1 MSEPRDFWLACGHHL
16 LDRDADGRLPITNQL
31 LKAYLARPELTPPT
45 EACATE
51 RNIHRALLA
60 DPRMPVAPSLLAA
73 IADRDARENWQLMMD
88 WRDFLVGHATLEA
101 AYVEL
106 VGRGRKF
113 PYLFVNQLVQVIL
126 RSMLD
131 GCEDAFVLRAAELFF
146 RPQMITLQ
154 DGLLIGADEET
165 VADRGAAS
173 LSPLSSLLGLATGAE
188 IEVLSETNAHTY
200 WERSDRFDLAL
211 DLTGGRRGLKALGEV
226 IARWVA
232 YLLKVEVSVLP
243 VTELK
248 DVALTWYVGL
258 DADGTLMGDAL
269 WAGEAL
275 DEATQARLV
284 GLYQLDFTDGAVMN
298 ERVSGTP
305 IYLIMAVSKDRTLRL
320 KPQNLLTGL
329 PLRQL
334 EIA

>member
-1 MSEPRDFWLACGHHL
+1 VSESHDFWLACGHHL
-16 LDRDADGRLPITNQL
+16 LDRDAGGRLAITDEF
-31 LKAYLARPELTPPT
+31 LKANLARPELAPPS
-45 EACATE
+45 EACAAE
-51 RNIHRALLA
+51 RDIHRALLA

-73 IADRDARENWQLMMD
+73 IADPDARDNWQLMLD
-88 WRDFLVGHATLEA
+88 WRDFLVEHASLEA
-101 AYVEL
+101 AYLAIVR
-106 VGRGRKF
+106 RGRKF
-113 PYLFVNQLVQVIL
+113 PHLFINHLVQVIL
-126 RSMLD
+126 RNVLD
-131 GCEDAFVLRAAELFF
+131 GCDDAFVLRAAELFF

-232 YLLKVEVSVLP
+232 HLLKVEVSVLP